1 MATNPIH
8 ATLIKAFRDRLASL
22 GIDPLKVIETA
33 SRGRGATA
41 SAQSP
46 PTAHEILETAVA
58 ISGDTTLAI
67 KIGNG
72 LDLGKYGTYGFALMS
87 SSDMGAALELFLRYG
102 QTFLQSCSWQ
112 RSVGKD
118 GIVLRLQQNTGTSYQ
133 KMLVTELAFSQIHLQ
148 SKLLVARPAEGV
160 RVQFSYPK
168 PAHCGVYEQTWP
180 FPMEFEKE
188 HTQFFIPDQWLRQR
202 VRTGDPTTNVLFSQQ
217 CEELVGRMTEVD
229 KTTAIV
235 RRLLIHSAGNFL
247 GISEVAEQLNVT
259 ERTLRRRLATEGTDF
274 RTILDDIKNTLAR
287 NYLRKTSLSV
297 VEIADLLNYTEATN
311 FHRAFQRW
319 NSTTPADYRQQAS
332 P

>member
-1 MATNPIH
+1 MAINPIQ
-8 ATLIKAFRDRLASL
+8 ATVIKAFRDRLASL
-22 GIDPLKVIETA
+22 GIDPLEVIETA

-46 PTAHEILETAVA
+46 PTAHEVLETAVA
-58 ISGDTTLAI
+58 MSGDTTIAI

-72 LDLGKYGTYGFALMS
+72 LDLGKYGTYGFAIMS

-118 GIVLRLQQNTGTSYQ
+118 EIILRLQQNTGTSYQ

-148 SKLLVARPAEGV
+148 SKLLVARPAEGI
-160 RVQFSYPK
+160 RVQLSYPK
-168 PAHCGVYEQTWP
+168 PAHFGVYEQTWP
-180 FPMEFEKE
+180 FPMEFDQE

-217 CEELVGRMTEVD
+217 CEELISGMTEVD
-229 KTTAIV
+229 ETAAIV
-235 RRLLIHSAGNFL
+235 RRLLIHSAGKFL
-247 GISEVAEQLNVT
+247 SISEVAEQIHVT
-259 ERTLRRRLATEGTDF
+259 ERTLRRRLAAEGTDF
-274 RTILDDIKNTLAR
+274 RTIFDDIKNTLAQ

-297 VEIADLLNYTEATN
+297 VEIADLLNYAEATN

>member
-8 ATLIKAFRDRLASL
+8 ATVIKAFRDRLASL

-168 PAHCGVYEQTWP
+168 PAHFGVYEQTWP

>member
-1 MATNPIH
+1 
-8 ATLIKAFRDRLASL
+8 
-22 GIDPLKVIETA
+22 
-33 SRGRGATA
+33 
-41 SAQSP
+41 
-46 PTAHEILETAVA
+46 
-58 ISGDTTLAI
+58 
-67 KIGNG
+67 
-72 LDLGKYGTYGFALMS
+72 
-87 SSDMGAALELFLRYG
+87 
-102 QTFLQSCSWQ
+102 
-112 RSVGKD
+112 
-118 GIVLRLQQNTGTSYQ
+118 
-133 KMLVTELAFSQIHLQ
+133 
-148 SKLLVARPAEGV
+148 
-160 RVQFSYPK
+160 
-168 PAHCGVYEQTWP
+168 
-180 FPMEFEKE
+180 
-188 HTQFFIPDQWLRQR
+188 
-202 VRTGDPTTNVLFSQQ
+202 
-217 CEELVGRMTEVD
+217 MTEVD